1 MGGRRVIGTQSAITR
16 DLKHKRS
23 SENLNMGF
31 SDDLCVYQIPVRRIL
46 ANDASDI
53 QTLMK
58 KRRLKLIFR
67 RRLSFM
73 CMAELFRFLQ

>member
-1 MGGRRVIGTQSAITR
+1 
-16 DLKHKRS
+16 
-23 SENLNMGF
+23 MGF